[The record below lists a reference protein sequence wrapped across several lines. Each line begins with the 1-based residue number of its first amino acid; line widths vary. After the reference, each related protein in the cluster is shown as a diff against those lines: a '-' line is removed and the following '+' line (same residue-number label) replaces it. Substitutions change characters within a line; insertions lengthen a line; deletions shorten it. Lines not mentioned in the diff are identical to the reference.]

1 MKISFVIPTYNSSLY
16 IERCL
21 DSIFSQKLFLDD
33 YEVIVV
39 DDGSTDNTVGVL
51 EDYKKKYE
59 NFRYFQQENSGPGV
73 ARSWGIKESKGD
85 YIQFVD
91 SDDYLLEYDFK
102 RNFSELEK
110 TELDILFFN
119 SYKND
124 NEKLF
129 KQNELSRNVCNKIMS
144 GLEYI
149 NLNKFICSPV
159 MYLVKRD
166 FLIKNKLYYSQRR
179 GAEDIDHTIKMIC
192 EAERVMYSND
202 AYYAIC
208 ERDDSLSHT
217 LSLNFQYAFLDSIY
231 ESISYIHGIVKDTNE
246 KSYKTLCNYCLNLY
260 RMHNDSISQF
270 NLNDIMKFYIKTKSL
285 NKKIYKCIKYGTDF
299 NKYKTLIYLRAY
311 MPYLLWLSSSL
322 KRFVNKFKL

>member
-1 MKISFVIPTYNSSLY
+1 MEISFIIPTYNSSLF
-16 IERCL
+16 IGKCL
-21 DSIFSQKLFLDD
+21 DSIFSQHLTIKD

-39 DDGSTDNTVGVL
+39 DDGSSDNTVGIL
-51 EDYKKKYE
+51 EIYKEKYK
-59 NFRYFQQENSGPGV
+59 NFRYFKQKNSGPGV
-73 ARSWGIKESKGD
+73 ARSLGIKEAQGY

-102 RNFSELEK
+102 RIFSELK
-110 TELDILFFN
+110 KNRLDILFFN
-119 SYKND
+119 SYKDVNG
-124 NEKLF
+124 NLAK
-129 KQNELSRNVCNKIMS
+129 KNELSKNVCNKLMS

-149 NLNKFICSPV
+149 NSNNFICSPV

-166 FLIKNKLYYSQRR
+166 FLILNNLFYSNRR

-192 EAERVMYSND
+192 EAERVMYIND

-217 LSLNFQYAFLDSIY
+217 PSLSFQYAFLDSIY
-231 ESISYIHGIVKDTNE
+231 ESISYIHSIVKDTNE

-260 RMHNDSISQF
+260 RMHNDSVSQF
-270 NLNDIMKFYIKTKSL
+270 KLNDILKFYIKTKSL

-311 MPYLLWLSSSL
+311 MPYLLWLFSCL
-322 KRFVNKFKL
+322 KRFIK